1 MTENSVRTRVH
12 GIGLALGL
20 PGDWVDALPKIE
32 LLPGDY
38 IDTDYGADCFLTWKR
53 QEFLVRTG
61 RIYEVDH
68 ALVAEALEDAA
79 AADGPKW
86 LHRSMK
92 DIMFVLA
99 WPKRSYALRVRIGLA
114 LDHLNACIEDSPSMA
129 LFAETTLDQ
138 TWASVRYAVMELDE
152 SLPEPPKQRPW
163 PSLDALLSATRERI
177 SEDMAIYKKISL
189 R

>member
-1 MTENSVRTRVH
+1 MTGNSVRERIH
-12 GIGLALGL
+12 EIGLSLGL

-38 IDTDYGADCFLTWKR
+38 INTDYGTDCFLTWKR

-61 RIYEVDH
+61 RIDEVDH

-86 LHRSMK
+86 LHRAMK

-129 LFAETTLDQ
+129 LFAEATLDQ
-138 TWASVRYAVMELDE
+138 AWKSVRYAVMELDE
-152 SLPEPPKQRPW
+152 SLPEPPEQRPW
-163 PSLDALLSATRERI
+163 TSLGALLSATRGRI
-177 SEDMAIYKKISL
+177 FEDTAIHQ
-189 R
+189 